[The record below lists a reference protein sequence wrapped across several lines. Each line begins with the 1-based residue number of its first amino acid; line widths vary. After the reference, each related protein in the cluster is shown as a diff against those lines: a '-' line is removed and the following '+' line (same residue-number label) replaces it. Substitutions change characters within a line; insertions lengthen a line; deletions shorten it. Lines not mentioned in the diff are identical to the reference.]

1 MKTLHVIFVAV
12 FAAFC
17 TWMFMNFKEKFTT
30 NFQPSANNL
39 EMDIK
44 GYAYQFGD
52 RRADLDT
59 YFGFPDNLSAVFSKR
74 LLPDIIPQ
82 D

>member
-1 MKTLHVIFVAV
+1 MEQTIR
-12 FAAFC
+12 
-17 TWMFMNFKEKFTT
+17 
-30 NFQPSANNL
+30 
-39 EMDIK
+39 

-59 YFGFPDNLSAVFSKR
+59 YFGFPDNLSALFSKR